1 MSRLW
6 RTHGRTDTH
15 VKVEQYSAEAESAK
29 SIFFCQTF
37 CSAIV
42 IEKPFQICKHRREDK
57 RRLCEKL
64 SIVCSPLHKQQH
76 ECKRDTCVQ
85 NFYCPY
91 NQSMILCTRD
101 TCIHPVL
108 PIIPPSLDQ
117 LIFLAEKVFTMLV
130 LLVLLGISPH
140 VLGKHNSI

>member
-1 MSRLW
+1 MVHNCPNTKQFKMSKNTRKW
-6 RTHGRTDTH
+6 
-15 VKVEQYSAEAESAK
+15 SNA
-29 SIFFCQTF
+29 F

-42 IEKPFQICKHRREDK
+42 IEKPFQNCKHRREDK

-85 NFYCPY
+85 NCYCPFIT
-91 NQSMILCTRD
+91 NQLLYMRHLYPFSA
-101 TCIHPVL
+101 
-108 PIIPPSLDQ
+108 PIFPPSLDQ
-117 LIFLAEKVFTMLV
+117 LIFMAAKVLTMLV